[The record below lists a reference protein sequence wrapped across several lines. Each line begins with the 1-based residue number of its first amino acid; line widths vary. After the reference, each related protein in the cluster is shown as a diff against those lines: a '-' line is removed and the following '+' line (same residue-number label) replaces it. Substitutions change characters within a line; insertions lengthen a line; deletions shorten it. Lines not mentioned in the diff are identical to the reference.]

1 MGRVGLEAR
10 NRRRW
15 MQMKRLFDILFSLV
29 SLSLLILPF
38 AVIGTAIKISSRGP
52 VFYRQQRIGL
62 GGRPFWLYKFRT
74 MYGGVGGS
82 LITVEGD
89 SRITPL
95 GRVLR
100 RWKLDELPQLWNV
113 VLGEMGIIGPR
124 PEAER
129 LVRQYTPEQHR
140 ILESTPGLAG
150 MSQLVYPHE
159 AELLRGCRD
168 PEEVYVKA
176 LMPRKIAVDLEY
188 ERTRTFLTDLS
199 LLGKLLL
206 LIAVRKSRHTEHDLD
221 ACVAVESELQGAG
234 KTKEFN
240 IL

>member
-1 MGRVGLEAR
+1 
-10 NRRRW
+10 

-29 SLSLLILPF
+29 GLSLLALPF
-38 AVIGTAIKISSRGP
+38 AVIVPAVKLSSQGS
-52 VFYRQQRIGL
+52 VFYRQQRIGR
-62 GGRPFWLYKFRT
+62 GGKPFWLYKFRT
-74 MYGGVGGS
+74 MYAREGGALV
-82 LITVEGD
+82 TVEGD
-89 SRITPL
+89 RRITPV

-113 VLGEMGIIGPR
+113 LIGDMRIVGPR

-129 LVRQYTPEQHR
+129 LVRQYTPEQR
-140 ILESTPGLAG
+140 WILEITPGLAG

-168 PEEVYVKA
+168 PEEVYVKV

-188 ERTRTFLTDLS
+188 ERNRTFLTDLY

-206 LIAVRKSRHTEHDLD
+206 LIVLGKSRDTAHDLD
-221 ACVAVESELQGAG
+221 AWVEIESNLQAVDKA
-234 KTKEFN
+234 KEPN
-240 IL
+240 PL

>member
-1 MGRVGLEAR
+1 
-10 NRRRW
+10 
-15 MQMKRLFDILFSLV
+15 MKRSFDILFSLV
-29 SLSLLILPF
+29 GLSLLAIPF
-38 AVIGTAIKISSRGP
+38 AVIGPAIKLSSRGP
-52 VFYRQQRIGL
+52 VFFRQQRIGR
-62 GGRPFWLYKFRT
+62 GGKPFWLYKFRT

-113 VLGEMGIIGPR
+113 LLGDMGIVGPR

-140 ILESTPGLAG
+140 ILDITPGLAG

-168 PEEVYVKA
+168 PEEVYVKVF
-176 LMPRKIAVDLEY
+176 MPRKIAVDLEY
-188 ERTRTFLTDLS
+188 ERTRTFLTDLR
-199 LLGKLLL
+199 LLGRLLL
-206 LIAVRKSRHTEHDLD
+206 FIVIGKSRHTEHDLD

>member
-1 MGRVGLEAR
+1 
-10 NRRRW
+10 
-15 MQMKRLFDILFSLV
+15 MKRLFDILFSLV
-29 SLSLLILPF
+29 GLCLLALPF
-38 AVIGTAIKISSRGP
+38 AVIGPAIKLSSRGP
-52 VFYRQQRIGL
+52 VFYRQQRIGR
-62 GGRPFWLYKFRT
+62 GGKPFWLYKFRT
-74 MYGGVGGS
+74 MYVGEGGS
-82 LITVEGD
+82 LVTIRED
-89 SRITPL
+89 PRITPV
-95 GRVLR
+95 GRILR

-113 VLGEMGIIGPR
+113 LVGDMGIIGPR

-129 LVRQYTPEQHR
+129 LVRQYTPEEHR
-140 ILESTPGLAG
+140 ILDITPGLAG

-159 AELLRGCRD
+159 ADLLRGCRD
-168 PEEVYVKA
+168 PEAVYVKA

-188 ERTRTFLTDLS
+188 ERTRTFLTDLC